1 MKEDCDT
8 KSLIKD
14 IKQNN
19 NANICVEQK
28 NIIIICSDIFNE
40 ANFNSNQIEE
50 ILGEQFKL
58 EINELGEIKLNGNPM
73 EVKELDDGLNA
84 FVLEEEEVVT

>member
-8 KSLIKD
+8 KSLIKV

>member
-1 MKEDCDT
+1 MEED
-8 KSLIKD
+8 SENGNIIKD

-28 NIIIICSDIFNE
+28 NIIIICSDIFSE

-73 EVKELDDGLNA
+73 EVKELDNGLNA